1 MRICR
6 FLFSVTANWTFWD
19 FGPIVRLNKQ
29 LNTSNCGKNVMA
41 MFHYSLKCY
50 RPNGQ
55 LIKWER
61 NWQLDGCSQHNIS
74 PTWQTWGIGNWNEC
88 WPSQLL
94 LFHFIVELT
103 PGTASGMPHDVLT
116 KGSWHVSPT
125 FKSSMTPGVT
135 LGHWKVFLWAL
146 LLKWQRRSWTM
157 SVLSGGTVKLYFM
170 EADRSEN
177 QIKLEL
183 SAWLDTTRANWGEYI
198 YTVYC
203 NLGTLDV
210 Y

>member
-1 MRICR
+1 MSLVPAWYCEDLLIFVFCDGK
-6 FLFSVTANWTFWD
+6 LNILGFW
-19 FGPIVRLNKQ
+19 INCQTKQ
-29 LNTSNCGKNVMA
+29 AIKYIKLWENVMA
-41 MFHYSLKCY
+41 MFHYSLKCC

-55 LIKWER
+55 LIKWES

-103 PGTASGMPHDVLT
+103 SGTASGMPHDVLT

-157 SVLSGGTVKLYFM
+157 LVLSGGTVKLYFM

-183 SAWLDTTRANWGEYI
+183 SAWLDTTRANWGK
-198 YTVYC
+198 
-203 NLGTLDV
+203 NK
-210 Y
+210 